1 MVNLYLKSESIED
14 AVNLTYNICNHLKG
28 NRAFKENDIVVTDP
42 DENGVTCISLGDD
55 YTSHFD
61 ISADVVDTVV
71 YETDATY
78 YLSEENSTGIKVY
91 SKKELL
97 DRLSSRIDEILEER
111 GTLDTIEVLLIK

>member
-1 MVNLYLKSESIED
+1 MVNLYLKSESVED

-28 NRAFKENDIVVTDP
+28 NRAFKENDIVVT
-42 DENGVTCISLGDD
+42 CISLGDD

-61 ISADVVDTVV
+61 ISADVVDTVA